1 MNIVVKTRHMAATDA
16 IKHYVETKAAK
27 LSRYYDN
34 VHTIEVIL
42 DVEADKP
49 SVEIVASA
57 KRRNVF
63 VASHRGDDMYACVD
77 QALHKITEQLRRHK
91 DKVRDRQK
99 SSHSET
105 MELRGE

>member
-1 MNIVVKTRHMAATDA
+1 VNIVVKARHMDTTDA
-16 IKHYVETKAAK
+16 IKQYIETKAAK
-27 LSRYYDN
+27 LNRYYDN

-42 DVEADKP
+42 DVEGDKP

-57 KRRNVF
+57 KRKNVF

-91 DKVRDRQK
+91 DRVRDHQK
-99 SSHSET
+99 SSHSEM
-105 MELRGE
+105 MELHEG